1 MKVVVTGANGQ
12 LGKDLV
18 DILLNKG
25 FDVYGF
31 GRAELDICN
40 LEQCRQVLDSLRPD
54 TIVHSAAY
62 TAVDQAESD
71 QDRAYQ
77 VNAFG
82 TRNIA
87 VCAERIGAKLVYIST
102 DYVFDGTGQVPYKE
116 YDSTNPIGVY
126 GKSKHAGELLVSSLC
141 HRYFIVR
148 TSWVYGLHG
157 NNFVKTMLKLG
168 NERDSLK
175 VVNDQVGSPT
185 YTVDLS
191 HFLVELI
198 RTERYGIYHAS
209 NSGACSWYEFAKAI
223 FEVSGLSIDVEPCTT
238 DEFPRPAPRPMFS
251 VMDHMSIRT
260 NGFEDFRHWKE
271 ALHAFIKIN
280 KKISTYL
287 LD

>member
-1 MKVVVTGANGQ
+1 MKVAVTGASGQ

-18 DILLNKG
+18 EILRLRG

-31 GRAELDICN
+31 SRTELDICN
-40 LEQCRQVLDSLRPD
+40 MKQCQQVLESLRPD
-54 TIVHSAAY
+54 VIIHSAAY
-62 TAVDQAESD
+62 TAVDQAESE
-71 QDRAYQ
+71 QDRAYE

-102 DYVFDGTGQVPYKE
+102 DYVFDGTGQIPYKE
-116 YDSTNPIGVY
+116 FDSTNPSGVY
-126 GKSKHAGELLVSSLC
+126 GKSKHAGELLVSSLS
-141 HRYFIVR
+141 HKYFIVR
-148 TSWVYGLHG
+148 TSWVYGYYG

-168 NERDSLK
+168 KERDSLK

-191 HFLVELI
+191 HFVMELI
-198 RTERYGIYHAS
+198 QTEKYGIYHAS

-223 FEVSGLSIDVEPCTT
+223 FEVSGLTVKVEPCTT
-238 DEFPRPAPRPMFS
+238 EEFPRPAPRPKYS

-260 NGFEDFRHWKE
+260 NGFEDLPAWRD
-271 ALHAFIKIN
+271 ALNRFLEKLKHEQA
-280 KKISTYL
+280 
-287 LD
+287 